1 MYEDYINGFVERT
14 RDGYAGRIT
23 IEGINL
29 GEIVATY
36 FKKENETFL
45 WLRRMKILEYDDVSQ
60 SYVERDARPKWECY
74 LKKQVDDNVVAFKGE
89 FNFMRFRFS
98 ITGVW
103 DGVLGMDKHR
113 LNLYVERMEKK
124 QQRIINNINERKKNE
139 QKR

>member
-98 ITGVW
+98 IAGVW

>member
-1 MYEDYINGFVERT
+1 MYEDYVNGFVERT

-98 ITGVW
+98 IAGVW
-103 DGVLGMDKHR
+103 DSVLGMDKHR

>member
-74 LKKQVDDNVVAFKGE
+74 LKKQVNDNVVAFKGE

-98 ITGVW
+98 IAGVW

>member
-1 MYEDYINGFVERT
+1 MYEDYVNGFVERT

-89 FNFMRFRFS
+89 FSFMRFRFS
-98 ITGVW
+98 IAGVW

>member
-1 MYEDYINGFVERT
+1 MYEDYVNGFVERT

-60 SYVERDARPKWECY
+60 SYVEREARPKWECY

-98 ITGVW
+98 IAGVW

>member
-1 MYEDYINGFVERT
+1 MYEDYVNGFVERT

-98 ITGVW
+98 IAGVW

-113 LNLYVERMEKK
+113 LNLYVERMEKR

>member
-45 WLRRMKILEYDDVSQ
+45 WLRRMKILEYDDVSL

-98 ITGVW
+98 IAGVW

>member
-1 MYEDYINGFVERT
+1 MYEDYVNGFVERT

-60 SYVERDARPKWECY
+60 SYVEREARPKWECY

-98 ITGVW
+98 IAGVW

-113 LNLYVERMEKK
+113 LNLYVERMEKR

>member
-1 MYEDYINGFVERT
+1 MYEDYVNGFVERT

-23 IEGINL
+23 IDGINL

-98 ITGVW
+98 IAGVW

>member
-1 MYEDYINGFVERT
+1 MYEDYVNGFVERT

>member
-1 MYEDYINGFVERT
+1 MYEDYVNGFVERT

-36 FKKENETFL
+36 FKKENDTFL

-98 ITGVW
+98 IAGVW

>member
-98 ITGVW
+98 IAGVW

-113 LNLYVERMEKK
+113 LNLYVERMEKR

>member
-1 MYEDYINGFVERT
+1 MYEDYVNGFVERT

-60 SYVERDARPKWECY
+60 SYVEREARPKWECY
-74 LKKQVDDNVVAFKGE
+74 LKKQVNDNVVAFKGE

-98 ITGVW
+98 IAGVW

>member
-1 MYEDYINGFVERT
+1 MYEDYVNGFVERT

-89 FNFMRFRFS
+89 FIFMRFRFS
-98 ITGVW
+98 IAGVW

>member
-1 MYEDYINGFVERT
+1 MYEDYVNGFVERT

-98 ITGVW
+98 IAGVW

>member
-45 WLRRMKILEYDDVSQ
+45 WLRRMKILEYDDMSQ

-98 ITGVW
+98 IAGVW